1 MTAIHETAYPRIRSH
16 LSDKELEELYTPSA
30 DDLAFLDGATKSTVA
45 AFGGVV
51 LLKTFQRLGYFP
63 PFDALPPRLIHHLA
77 AVMGVLLPHDIL
89 QHYEQRGFRKWHLPL
104 IRDHLGITAFS
115 DGGRRVLVGAVLEA
129 SRSKDILADLI
140 NVGIEALVHARYEL
154 PAFNTLRRAAQKARA
169 QVNHRYYQHVHGALD
184 DVQRATIKRL
194 FHRDATDPTSLWQRL
209 KRDPQQPT
217 IKHIR
222 EHLAHVRW
230 LQALNTGRQALDGIP
245 EAKLQR
251 VADEARALNIAR
263 MHETQEAKRVALAVA
278 LIRVRTAQALDDL
291 ADMLIRRM
299 QKLHHQGNEALAEYR
314 RQHQE
319 QTDALIALLGQIVTG
334 WQDSET
340 PEQRLTMIDTLL
352 SEDAEAIREQCEVH
366 MGYADNNYLPFLLP
380 LFRNHRQLCLDMI
393 EFLHPISTSTDRALE
408 HAMAFVLRHR
418 HARVER
424 LPVTGS
430 DQRPEET
437 LDVSWVPPRWW
448 KAVTGRNRRDV
459 PILSVDRKYL
469 ELCVL
474 SCAMG
479 ELKSGDLCI
488 AGSERFSDYREQLVT
503 WEDYTQQVE
512 TYCQHVGIA
521 ADPSQLIHDLQT
533 QLTEAIRTTDA
544 AFPTNTSLTIKDGE
558 PVLRRLEKLPEPE
571 GLALIDRLLSERL
584 PACNIVDILTDTE
597 HWLNWTAAFGPL
609 SGFEARLASPRQR
622 YITTTFC
629 YGCYLGPTQTSHSI
643 KDLDRFQ
650 VAYVNQRHITEQT
663 LLDAIVGVINRY
675 NRFRL
680 PKLWGSGQRAA
691 ADGTKWDVY
700 EQNLLSEY
708 HIRYGGWGGI
718 GYYHVSD
725 TYIALFSSFIACGVW
740 EAIHILD
747 GLLENRSEIRPDTLH
762 ADTQG
767 QSETVFGLAY
777 LLAIQLM
784 PRIRHWK
791 HLTLYVPTE
800 PFAGEHTEHIRELF
814 SDSIDWTLIKT
825 HVPDMLRVTI
835 SISQGKV
842 RASTILRKL
851 GTESRKNKLY
861 VAFRELGR
869 VVRTMF
875 LLRFINDD
883 ELRRTINAATNIVE
897 AWNGLIQ
904 WVAFG
909 GEGVVRQNNREEQ
922 RKIIRYNHLVANLVV
937 FHNVVSM
944 TRVLQDLVDEGYP
957 VTPEIIARL
966 SPYKTEHINRFGH
979 YELHFDHV
987 PPPIT
992 EELRLSPALS
1002 TRELERG

>member
-30 DDLAFLDGATKSTVA
+30 DDLAFIDGSTKSTVA

-63 PFDALPPRLIHHLA
+63 PFDAIPLRLIHHLA

-104 IRDHLGITAFS
+104 IRDHLGITTFS

-154 PAFNTLRRAAQKARA
+154 PAFSTLRRAAQKARA
-169 QVNHRYYQHVHGALD
+169 QVNHSYYQYVHGALD

-194 FHRDATDPTSLWQRL
+194 FHRDDTDPPSLWQRL
-209 KRDPQQPT
+209 KREPQQPT

-230 LQALNTGRQALDGIP
+230 LQSLNTARHALDGIP

-251 VADEARALNIAR
+251 FADEARALNISR
-263 MHETQEAKRVALAVA
+263 MHETHEAKRVALAVA

-291 ADMLIRRM
+291 TDMCIRRL

-340 PEQRLTMIDTLL
+340 PEHRLTMLDTLL
-352 SEDAEAIREQCEVH
+352 GEDAEAIREQCEVH
-366 MGYADNNYLPFLLP
+366 MGYAGNNYLPFLLP
-380 LFRNHRQLCLDMI
+380 LFRNHRQLCLEMI
-393 EFLHPISTSTDRALE
+393 EFLHPVSTSTDRALE
-408 HAMAFVLRHR
+408 HAMAFVVRHR

-424 LPVTGS
+424 LPVTGRNQS
-430 DQRPEET
+430 PEET

-448 KAVTGRNRRDV
+448 RAVTGRHRRDV
-459 PILSVDRKYL
+459 PIVSVDRKYL

-512 TYCQHVGIA
+512 TYCQQVGIA
-521 ADPSQLIHDLQT
+521 ADASQLIHDLQT

-544 AFPTNTSLTIKDGE
+544 AFPTNTSLTIQDGE

-571 GLALIDRLLSERL
+571 GLALTDRLLSERL

-609 SGFEARLASPRQR
+609 SGFESQLGSPRHR
-622 YITTTFC
+622 YVTTTFC

-650 VAYVNQRHITEQT
+650 VAYVNQRHITEQK
-663 LLDAIVGVINRY
+663 LLDAIVGVINR
-675 NRFRL
+675 
-680 PKLWGSGQRAA
+680 
-691 ADGTKWDVY
+691 
-700 EQNLLSEY
+700 
-708 HIRYGGWGGI
+708 
-718 GYYHVSD
+718 
-725 TYIALFSSFIACGVW
+725 
-740 EAIHILD
+740 
-747 GLLENRSEIRPDTLH
+747 
-762 ADTQG
+762 
-767 QSETVFGLAY
+767 
-777 LLAIQLM
+777 
-784 PRIRHWK
+784 
-791 HLTLYVPTE
+791 
-800 PFAGEHTEHIRELF
+800 
-814 SDSIDWTLIKT
+814 
-825 HVPDMLRVTI
+825 
-835 SISQGKV
+835 
-842 RASTILRKL
+842 
-851 GTESRKNKLY
+851 
-861 VAFRELGR
+861 
-869 VVRTMF
+869 
-875 LLRFINDD
+875 
-883 ELRRTINAATNIVE
+883 
-897 AWNGLIQ
+897 
-904 WVAFG
+904 
-909 GEGVVRQNNREEQ
+909 
-922 RKIIRYNHLVANLVV
+922 
-937 FHNVVSM
+937 
-944 TRVLQDLVDEGYP
+944 
-957 VTPEIIARL
+957 
-966 SPYKTEHINRFGH
+966 
-979 YELHFDHV
+979 
-987 PPPIT
+987 
-992 EELRLSPALS
+992 
-1002 TRELERG
+1002 